1 MHNLV
6 RREVVVAGGSRGPQQ
21 CWWIP
26 RPTRMSSTIGIVA
39 EHSSGARDLIS
50 NAGGPYTLKSNVLAL
65 FGFQDLCFGLRLYEL
80 Y

>member
-1 MHNLV
+1 
-6 RREVVVAGGSRGPQQ
+6 
-21 CWWIP
+21 
-26 RPTRMSSTIGIVA
+26 MSSTIGIVA